1 MKLKQKK
8 FSLESID
15 KDTNINIKN
24 LEKELDSIWKFI
36 EYNFDKTFEKI
47 IITEKES
54 QIFISYE
61 LDDSQKERLFDNF
74 NIISGVDSYKD
85 YLLID
90 LDI

>member
-1 MKLKQKK
+1 MSIKK
-8 FSLESID
+8 NICLESID
-15 KDTNINIKN
+15 KDSNINIKN

-36 EYNFDKTFEKI
+36 ECNFDKTVEKI
-47 IITEKES
+47 VITEKEA

>member
-36 EYNFDKTFEKI
+36 ECNFDKTVEKI